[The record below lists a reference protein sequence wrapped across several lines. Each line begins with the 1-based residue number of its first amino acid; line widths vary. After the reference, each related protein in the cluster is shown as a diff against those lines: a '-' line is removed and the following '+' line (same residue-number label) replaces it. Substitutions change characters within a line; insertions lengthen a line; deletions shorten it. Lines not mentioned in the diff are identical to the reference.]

1 MVPKNPS
8 NQSKAAFAIR
18 LLHMQIS
25 LSLIICFIS
34 LLTQP
39 KYANAIWAMLIHA
52 NGKPC
57 PFTLEML
64 QGHGNYGFSG
74 FGNKK
79 NFRIQ
84 FFLSSTDDFYY
95 GD

>member
-1 MVPKNPS
+1 
-8 NQSKAAFAIR
+8 
-18 LLHMQIS
+18 
-25 LSLIICFIS
+25 
-34 LLTQP
+34 
-39 KYANAIWAMLIHA
+39 MLIHA

-79 NFRIQ
+79 KIRIQ